1 MAEIKTASLKIESFS
16 FRLLKL
22 LARSISSIT
31 NTPIYLDFF
40 RLHFYFVTSIRRVSK
55 WAHVYHTIQG
65 KIEMEIS
72 ILKAEEADENPA
84 GRGREPPQE
93 LPPPEYETLLKKKI
107 KNMELRSRLV
117 KKNLH
122 DNFIMKIFAL
132 ENIFRKIVLA
142 SDHKFL
148 TLDSQWYSRVM
159 LCTRLMS
166 RFQWISNNVLHY
178 QVSRSFHYTSV

>member
-1 MAEIKTASLKIESFS
+1 MAEIKTVSLKIESFS

-55 WAHVYHTIQG
+55 WAYVYHTIQG

-148 TLDSQWYSRVM
+148 TLDSQ
-159 LCTRLMS
+159 
-166 RFQWISNNVLHY
+166 
-178 QVSRSFHYTSV
+178 